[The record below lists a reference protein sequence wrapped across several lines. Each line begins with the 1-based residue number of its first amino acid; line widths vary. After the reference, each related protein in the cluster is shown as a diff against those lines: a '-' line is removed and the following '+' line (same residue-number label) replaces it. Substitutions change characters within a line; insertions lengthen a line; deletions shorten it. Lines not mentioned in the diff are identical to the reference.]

1 MSTDPEPA
9 PSTPS
14 GSTAAESTTVDS
26 TTDSTTSGGTAACD
40 RFAAFRAAVER
51 GDADAAAD
59 LFAADAVFHSPI
71 VHKPYAGREAVRA
84 ILRAVVRV
92 FEDFRY
98 AAEFAGPG
106 GHVLWFRTRVG
117 ERELD
122 GVDILRDGP
131 GGLAE
136 LTVMVRPYSAATEL
150 RARMAALLSPQT

>member
-1 MSTDPEPA
+1 M
-9 PSTPS
+9 
-14 GSTAAESTTVDS
+14 TVDRS
-26 TTDSTTSGGTAACD
+26 
-40 RFAAFRAAVER
+40 AAFRAAVER

-59 LFAADAVFHSPI
+59 LFAPDAVFHSPI
-71 VHKPYAGREAVRA
+71 VHAPYEGREALRA

-98 AAEFAGPG
+98 TAEFAGEA

-122 GVDILRDGP
+122 GVDILTDGP
-131 GGLAE
+131 DGLAE

-150 RARMAALLSPQT
+150 RARMAELLAGS